1 MRRTYI
7 SPEYQ
12 NRAVYG
18 TLNMVEESTFFGAKM
33 LEVEDSISIDNQD
46 IIYYQKLNGEQLDF
60 SVESSLSS
68 IVYSPGSKDIGDK
81 FKNHTLVIDATQPKY
96 QLDNNTRWI
105 LTIDL
110 KTIITNYL
118 FATLKKYRTFEGVKN
133 EMTMFNDVNVGV
145 RNYIQSN
152 VLNRYKFKNIEL
164 YIRYQDLRNQSL
176 LRYKN
181 EWDNSIIN
189 PTYKLIKFQTETEFD
204 QSSIK
209 ISFNQEKPSNAYSM
223 DYYFNILFEKI

>member
-60 SVESSLSS
+60 SVESSLPSF
-68 IVYSPGSKDIGDK
+68 VYSSSVNKSD
-81 FKNHTLVIDATQPKY
+81 NHTLVIDATQPKY

-110 KTIITNYL
+110 KTIITEYL
-118 FATLKKYRTFEGVKN
+118 YATLKKYRTFEGVKN
-133 EMTMFNDVNVGV
+133 EMTMFNDVNVAV
-145 RNYIQSN
+145 KNYIQFN
-152 VLNRYKFKNIEL
+152 VLNRYKFKSIDL
-164 YIRYQDLRNQSL
+164 YVRYQDLRNQSL

-181 EWDNSIIN
+181 KWDNTIIN

-209 ISFNQEKPSNAYSM
+209 ITFNQEKPSNTYSL

>member
-1 MRRTYI
+1 MRRSYI

-46 IIYYQKLNGEQLDF
+46 IIYYQRSNGEQLDI
-60 SVESSLSS
+60 SVETSLDSY
-68 IVYSPGSKDIGDK
+68 IYSPGGNNGDK
-81 FKNHTLVIDATQPKY
+81 FKNHTLVIDTTQPKY

-110 KTIITNYL
+110 KTILTNYL

-133 EMTMFNDVNVGV
+133 DMTMFNDVNVAVTSYV
-145 RNYIQSN
+145 RSN
-152 VLNRYKFKNIEL
+152 VLDRYKYKSVEL
-164 YIRYQDLRNQSL
+164 YVRYQDLRNQNL
-176 LRYKN
+176 LRYN
-181 EWDNSIIN
+181 NTWSTNIID
-189 PTYKLIKFQTETEFD
+189 PTYKLIKIQTETEFD

-209 ISFNQEKPSNAYSM
+209 IMFNQEKPSSSYKF

>member
-33 LEVEDSISIDNQD
+33 LEIEDTISIDNQD

-60 SVESSLSS
+60 SIESSLSS
-68 IVYSPGSKDIGDK
+68 IVYSSSTNKLN
-81 FKNHTLVIDATQPKY
+81 NHTLELDTTQPKY

-110 KTIITNYL
+110 KTIITDYL
-118 FATLKKYRTFEGVKN
+118 YATLKRYRTFEGVKN

-152 VLNRYKFKNIEL
+152 VLNRYKFKSIDL
-164 YIRYQDLRNQSL
+164 YVRYQDLRNQSL

-181 EWDNSIIN
+181 KWDNNIIN

-204 QSSIK
+204 DSSIR
-209 ISFNQEKPSNAYSM
+209 ITFNQEKPSTTYSM

>member
-1 MRRTYI
+1 MRRSYI

-46 IIYYQKLNGEQLDF
+46 IIYYQRTTGEQLDV
-60 SVESSLSS
+60 STETSLDSY
-68 IVYSPGSKDIGDK
+68 IYSPGSETGDK
-81 FKNHTLVIDATQPKY
+81 FKNHTLVIDAAQPKS
-96 QLDNNTRWI
+96 QLENNTRWI

-110 KTIITNYL
+110 KVILTNYL
-118 FATLKKYRTFEGVKN
+118 FATLKKYRTFEGVRN
-133 EMTMFNDVNVGV
+133 DMTMFNDVNVAV
-145 RNYIQSN
+145 TSYIRSN
-152 VLNRYKFKNIEL
+152 VLDRYKYKGVEL
-164 YIRYQDLRNQSL
+164 YVKYQDLRNQNL
-176 LRYKN
+176 LRY
-181 EWDNSIIN
+181 DNKWSTNIID
-189 PTYKLIKFQTETEFD
+189 PIYKLTNIQTETEFD

-209 ISFNQEKPSNAYSM
+209 LTFNQEKSSASYKF

>member
-33 LEVEDSISIDNQD
+33 LEVEDTISIDNQD

-68 IVYSPGSKDIGDK
+68 TVYSSSTNKLD
-81 FKNHTLVIDATQPKY
+81 NHTLIIDTTQPKY

-110 KTIITNYL
+110 KTILTEYL
-118 FATLKKYRTFEGVKN
+118 YATLKKYRTFEGVKN
-133 EMTMFNDVNVGV
+133 EMTMFNDINVGI
-145 RNYIQSN
+145 RNYIQFN
-152 VLNRYKFKNIEL
+152 VLNRYKLKNVEI
-164 YIRYQDLRNQSL
+164 YVRYQDLRDQSL

-181 EWDNSIIN
+181 KWDNTIIN
-189 PTYKLIKFQTETEFD
+189 PTYNLTKFQTETEFD
-204 QSSIK
+204 DSSIK
-209 ISFNQEKPSNAYSM
+209 ITFNQEKPSNTYSM

>member
-1 MRRTYI
+1 MRRSYI

-33 LEVEDSISIDNQD
+33 LEVEDSIIIDNQD
-46 IIYYQKLNGEQLDF
+46 IIYYQRTNGEQLDV
-60 SVESSLSS
+60 SVETSLDSY
-68 IVYSPGSKDIGDK
+68 IYSPGGDNGDK
-81 FKNHTLVIDATQPKY
+81 FKNHTLVIDATQPKF

-110 KTIITNYL
+110 KTILTNYL

-133 EMTMFNDVNVGV
+133 DMTMFNDVNVAV
-145 RNYIQSN
+145 TSYIRSN
-152 VLNRYKFKNIEL
+152 VLDRYKYKSVEL
-164 YIRYQDLRNQSL
+164 YVRYQDLRNQNL
-176 LRYKN
+176 LRYN
-181 EWDNSIIN
+181 NTWSTNIID
-189 PTYKLIKFQTETEFD
+189 PTYKLIKIQTETEFD

-209 ISFNQEKPSNAYSM
+209 IMFNQEKPSSSYKF

>member
-1 MRRTYI
+1 MRRSYI

-33 LEVEDSISIDNQD
+33 LEIEDSIIIDNQD
-46 IIYYQKLNGEQLDF
+46 IIYYQRTNGEQLDV
-60 SVESSLSS
+60 SVETSLDSY
-68 IVYSPGSKDIGDK
+68 VYSPGGNNGDK
-81 FKNHTLVIDATQPKY
+81 FKNHTLVIDTTQPKF

-110 KTIITNYL
+110 KTILTNYL

-133 EMTMFNDVNVGV
+133 DMTMFNDVNVAVTSYV
-145 RNYIQSN
+145 RSN
-152 VLNRYKFKNIEL
+152 VLDRYKYKSVEL
-164 YIRYQDLRNQSL
+164 YVRYQDLRNQNL
-176 LRYKN
+176 LRYN
-181 EWDNSIIN
+181 NTWSTNIID
-189 PTYKLIKFQTETEFD
+189 PTYKLIKIQTETEFD

-209 ISFNQEKPSNAYSM
+209 IMFNQEKPSSSYKFE
-223 DYYFNILFEKI
+223 YYFNILFEKI

>member
-33 LEVEDSISIDNQD
+33 LEIEDSISIDNQD

-60 SVESSLSS
+60 SVESSLPS
-68 IVYSPGSKDIGDK
+68 IVYSSSTNKLN
-81 FKNHTLVIDATQPKY
+81 NHTLELDTTQPKY

-110 KTIITNYL
+110 KTIITEYL
-118 FATLKKYRTFEGVKN
+118 YATLKKYRTFEGVKN

-145 RNYIQSN
+145 KNYITSN
-152 VLNRYKFKNIEL
+152 ILNRYKFKSIDL
-164 YIRYQDLRNQSL
+164 YVRYQDLRNQSL

-181 EWDNSIIN
+181 KWDNNIIN

-204 QSSIK
+204 ESSIR
-209 ISFNQEKPSNAYSM
+209 ITFNQEKPSTTYSM

>member
-1 MRRTYI
+1 MRRSYI

-33 LEVEDSISIDNQD
+33 LEVEDSIIIDNQD
-46 IIYYQKLNGEQLDF
+46 IIYYQRTNGEQLDV
-60 SVESSLSS
+60 SVETSLDSY
-68 IVYSPGSKDIGDK
+68 VYSPGGNNGDK
-81 FKNHTLVIDATQPKY
+81 FKNHTLVIDTTQPKF

-110 KTIITNYL
+110 KTILTNYL

-133 EMTMFNDVNVGV
+133 DMTMFNDVNVAVTSYV
-145 RNYIQSN
+145 RSN
-152 VLNRYKFKNIEL
+152 VLDRYKYKSVEL
-164 YIRYQDLRNQSL
+164 YVRYQDLRNQNL
-176 LRYKN
+176 LRYN
-181 EWDNSIIN
+181 NTWSTNIID
-189 PTYKLIKFQTETEFD
+189 PTYKLIKIQTETEFD

-209 ISFNQEKPSNAYSM
+209 IMFNQEKTSSSYKF

>member
-33 LEVEDSISIDNQD
+33 LEVEDTISIDNQD

-60 SVESSLSS
+60 SIESSLSS
-68 IVYSPGSKDIGDK
+68 IFYSSSTSKSD
-81 FKNHTLVIDATQPKY
+81 NHTLELDTTQPKY

-105 LTIDL
+105 ITIDL
-110 KTIITNYL
+110 KTIITDYL
-118 FATLKKYRTFEGVKN
+118 YATLKRYRTFEGVKN
-133 EMTMFNDVNVGV
+133 DMTMFNDINVGIK
-145 RNYIQSN
+145 NYIQFN
-152 VLNRYKFKNIEL
+152 VLNRYKLKNLDL
-164 YIRYQDLRNQSL
+164 YVRYQDLRNQSL

-181 EWDNSIIN
+181 KWNNTIIN
-189 PTYKLIKFQTETEFD
+189 PAYKLIKFQTETEFD
-204 QSSIK
+204 GSSIK
-209 ISFNQEKPSNAYSM
+209 ITFNQEKPSNEYSM

>member
-33 LEVEDSISIDNQD
+33 LEIEDTISIDNQD

-60 SVESSLSS
+60 SIESSLSS
-68 IVYSPGSKDIGDK
+68 IVYSSSTNKLN
-81 FKNHTLVIDATQPKY
+81 NHTLELDTTQPKY

-110 KTIITNYL
+110 KTIITDYL
-118 FATLKKYRTFEGVKN
+118 YATLKRYRTFEGVKN

-152 VLNRYKFKNIEL
+152 VLNRYKFKSIDL
-164 YIRYQDLRNQSL
+164 YVRYQDLRNQSL

-181 EWDNSIIN
+181 NWDNNIIN
-189 PTYKLIKFQTETEFD
+189 PTYKLTKFQTETEFD
-204 QSSIK
+204 ESSIR
-209 ISFNQEKPSNAYSM
+209 ITFNQEKPSNTYSM

>member
-33 LEVEDSISIDNQD
+33 LEIEDTISIDNQD

-60 SVESSLSS
+60 SIESSLSS
-68 IVYSPGSKDIGDK
+68 IVYSSSTNKLN
-81 FKNHTLVIDATQPKY
+81 NHTLELDTTQPKY

-110 KTIITNYL
+110 KTIITDYL
-118 FATLKKYRTFEGVKN
+118 YATLKRYRTFEGVRN

-152 VLNRYKFKNIEL
+152 VLNRYKFKSIDL
-164 YIRYQDLRNQSL
+164 YVRYQDLRNQSL

-181 EWDNSIIN
+181 NWDNNIIN
-189 PTYKLIKFQTETEFD
+189 PTYKFIKFQTETEFD
-204 QSSIK
+204 ESSIR
-209 ISFNQEKPSNAYSM
+209 ITFNQEKPSNTYSM

>member
-1 MRRTYI
+1 MRRSYI

-33 LEVEDSISIDNQD
+33 LEVEDSIIIDNQD
-46 IIYYQKLNGEQLDF
+46 IIYYQRTNGEQLDV
-60 SVESSLSS
+60 SVETSLDSY
-68 IVYSPGSKDIGDK
+68 VYSPGGNNGDK
-81 FKNHTLVIDATQPKY
+81 FKNHTLVIDTTQPKF

-110 KTIITNYL
+110 KTILTNYL

-133 EMTMFNDVNVGV
+133 DMTMFNDVNVAVTSYV
-145 RNYIQSN
+145 RSN
-152 VLNRYKFKNIEL
+152 VLDRYKYKSVEL
-164 YIRYQDLRNQSL
+164 YVRYQDLRNQNL
-176 LRYKN
+176 LRYN
-181 EWDNSIIN
+181 NTWSTNIID
-189 PTYKLIKFQTETEFD
+189 PTYKLIKIQTETEFD

-209 ISFNQEKPSNAYSM
+209 IMFNQEKPSSSYKF